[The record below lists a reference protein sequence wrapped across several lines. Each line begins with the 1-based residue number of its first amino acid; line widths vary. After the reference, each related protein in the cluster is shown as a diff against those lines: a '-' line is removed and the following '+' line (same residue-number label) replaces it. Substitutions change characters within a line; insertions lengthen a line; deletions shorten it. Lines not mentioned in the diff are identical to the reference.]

1 MNFVSLP
8 IFPYLPLG
16 HIGINI
22 TEKKKKKGKE
32 EFGLATKTSITNQG
46 PFIDVLIDGR
56 IITREFVIM
65 DKAGEW
71 ANSRSSFCI
80 NI

>member
-8 IFPYLPLG
+8 IFPYLRLG

-46 PFIDVLIDGR
+46 PFIDVLIDQQ
-56 IITREFVIM
+56 EY
-65 DKAGEW
+65 
-71 ANSRSSFCI
+71 NL
-80 NI
+80 